1 MENDFDFF
9 NFLNSCSNEYSTP
22 FTVIEDL
29 ESSIVVDSKDCSFK
43 QEQKE
48 KREISRVRYGK
59 SYLNKNS
66 EDYKKWR
73 ERNNQSIQNCR
84 KKKKSFEIE
93 KKNKLIELKNENNKM
108 IERQLGIIRELG
120 FFKVLFSNFEQ
131 INFEDIDKL
140 HEKLLI
146 LKKESF

>member
-1 MENDFDFF
+1 
-9 NFLNSCSNEYSTP
+9 
-22 FTVIEDL
+22 
-29 ESSIVVDSKDCSFK
+29 
-43 QEQKE
+43 
-48 KREISRVRYGK
+48 
-59 SYLNKNS
+59 
-66 EDYKKWR
+66 
-73 ERNNQSIQNCR
+73 
-84 KKKKSFEIE
+84 
-93 KKNKLIELKNENNKM
+93 M